1 MRTSHNKRLQALED
15 AEWDRRHA
23 AQDAA
28 MQQLTDGELEL
39 LIGFVRKHERAGLPI
54 ELGTARRVS
63 SVVWCSAQE
72 LAAAQRYE
80 ELYFAAYEG
89 ANHAHA

>member
-1 MRTSHNKRLQALED
+1 MRTFERRVQALED

-23 AQDAA
+23 AEDAA
-28 MQQLTDGELEL
+28 MQQLTDAELDL

-63 SVVWCSAQE
+63 SVPWCSPQE

-80 ELYFAAYEG
+80 ELYFAAYERG
-89 ANHAHA
+89 SHANA

>member
-1 MRTSHNKRLQALED
+1 MKNISNRLQALED

-23 AQDAA
+23 AEDTA

-63 SVVWCSAQE
+63 SVPWCNAQE

-80 ELYFAAYEG
+80 ELYFAAYERG
-89 ANHAHA
+89 VHANA